1 MASDNKTL
9 DLAITQIEKQYGTG
23 SIMKLNE
30 VVVDKVEAIST
41 GSITLNAAV
50 GIGGVPR

>member
-9 DLAITQIEKQYGTG
+9 DLAITQIEKQYGKG

-30 VVVDKVEAIST
+30 EVVVECNGIST
-41 GSITLNAAV
+41 GSI
-50 GIGGVPR
+50 